1 MIAILLTL
9 ACIFFIYVD
18 SENSTTVW
26 VMIGVI
32 ALIWFVRM
40 VWIDEA
46 KARNN
51 IADYWSRGGPD
62 RKR

>member
-9 ACIFFIYVD
+9 ACLFFMYVD
-18 SENSTTVW
+18 SENSATMC

-32 ALIWFVRM
+32 AVIWFARM

-46 KARNN
+46 RARNN
-51 IADYWSRGGPD
+51 IVDYWARGGPD
-62 RKR
+62 RRR